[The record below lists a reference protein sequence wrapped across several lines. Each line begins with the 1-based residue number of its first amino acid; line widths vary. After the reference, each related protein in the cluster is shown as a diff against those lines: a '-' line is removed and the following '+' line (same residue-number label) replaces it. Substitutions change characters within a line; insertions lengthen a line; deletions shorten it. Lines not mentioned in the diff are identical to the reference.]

1 MPDQPAPATNATDPP
16 RRPRGTPALYP
27 EAYTWLVFVSA
38 MDVMFTWVIL
48 FLGGRELNA
57 LAAAL
62 IRWGGLAAMAAFK
75 FGLVAFVIVL
85 CEIVGRRS
93 PRAGRG
99 LAYCGVVIS
108 AAPVAVSVALL
119 VRHFHFP
126 PGAG

>member
-1 MPDQPAPATNATDPP
+1 MIILALYFVPP
-16 RRPRGTPALYP
+16 RFPGRTPALYP

-38 MDVMFTWVIL
+38 LDVMFTWVIL

-57 LAAAL
+57 LAAVI
-62 IRWGGLAAMAAFK
+62 IRRGGLAAMVAFK
-75 FGLVAFVIVL
+75 FGLVVFVIVL

-93 PRAGRG
+93 PKAGRG

-108 AAPVAVSVALL
+108 ALPVVVSVALL

-126 PGAG
+126 LGAG